1 MRVLYAEAV
10 YGKEEISA
18 VLSVLE
24 NSPHLLMSG
33 ENVKLFE
40 SKVAKLFGKKYGVM
54 VNSGSSAN
62 LLSINIL
69 NLPPGSEV
77 ITPALTFST
86 TVAPIVQNG
95 LVPAFVDV
103 ESSSFVIDCELIEE
117 MITPKTKAMLIPNLI
132 GNLPDW
138 DKLRMLSDKYG
149 LMLIEDSA
157 DTIGYKFNGNNTG
170 NLSDIVTSSFY
181 ASHIITAA
189 GFGGIFCTSEQELA
203 EKAVI
208 SRSWGRASS
217 LKNESESIDERF
229 NSEVDGIEYDAKF
242 MFNSIGYNFIPSE
255 LSAAFGL
262 EQLKRLN
269 KYKIIRQKNYSSLL
283 DTFSKIEKFFVLPTQ
298 LSNVDTPMLA
308 FPFIIRD
315 NAPFSRR
322 DLQVF
327 LEKKDIQ
334 TRTIFTGNILRH
346 PGFKGIKRKE
356 SSSGYPN
363 SDLAMRGGMLIGC
376 HHGMDQKQLEFVQS
390 SIEEFT
396 SKFR

>member
-18 VLSVLE
+18 VLGVLE

-69 NLPPGSEV
+69 NLPTGSEV

-103 ESSSFVIDCELIEE
+103 EPSSFVIDCELIED
-117 MITPKTKAMLIPNLI
+117 MITPKTKGMLIPNLI

-149 LMLIEDSA
+149 LVLIEDSA
-157 DTIGYKFNGNNTG
+157 DTIGYKYNGNNTG

-189 GFGGIFCTSEQELA
+189 GFGGIFCTNNPELA
-203 EKAVI
+203 EKAVVT
-208 SRSWGRASS
+208 RSWGRASS

-262 EQLKRLN
+262 EQLKRLK

-308 FPFIIRD
+308 FPFIIKD
-315 NAPFSRR
+315 DAPFSRR
-322 DLQVF
+322 ELQIF
-327 LEKKDIQ
+327 LEKKNIQ

-346 PGFKGIKRKE
+346 PGFNGIKRKE

-363 SDLAMRGGMLIGC
+363 SDLVMRGGMLIGC
-376 HHGMDQKQLEFVQS
+376 HHGMDKKQLEFVQS
-390 SIEEFT
+390 SIEEFS